1 MGHTKF
7 LLSQGRNLHI
17 PPRVSIGI
25 MMWLLLT
32 LMLDV
37 NAVVAGKNW
46 AVLIAGSNG
55 WGNYRHQS
63 DVCHAFHILHDIGN
77 IPSEQIYVMMADDI
91 AHNEENPFPGNIINY
106 PNGPNV
112 YPGVNKNVTGE
123 DVTAKNFL
131 KALYD
136 LPSTRH
142 DNVFIYFTDHGAKGL
157 VAMPF
162 GDPLYADQLND
173 ALKEMHKR
181 RKYNKMVIYIEAC
194 ESGSMFDN
202 ILDDDLNIYATTA
215 SDDDHS
221 SYAYYFDEKR
231 GVYLADL
238 YSINWMQDSQYNMTS
253 GETLLSQYE
262 LVKLLTNESTVEE
275 FGDLSMQAEPVEN
288 FQASGFFTPELT
300 EGRSERRRPESRKS
314 LDELTSLMKNSK
326 KKHGRKTSKKPKEGN
341 LWQKLL
347 NIAIANDSPIMN
359 IENVVDSRDVT
370 LATLMNRMRIANY
383 KGEVEEGKS
392 YAKKIGKEF
401 EYRQNVDTA
410 VQDIITQIVTSDNRW
425 PQESTALAYWFD
437 MTRDLVRRDYDCL
450 RLMVRQ
456 YQDNC
461 YRGLEDYSMKY
472 VRVFANLCTVFD
484 LQDKQVKAIM
494 KGSC

>member
-1 MGHTKF
+1 
-7 LLSQGRNLHI
+7 
-17 PPRVSIGI
+17 

-32 LMLDV
+32 LLLGV
-37 NAVVAGKNW
+37 NGIEPARPGKNW

-91 AHNEENPFPGNIINY
+91 ANNEENPFPGNIINY
-106 PNGPNV
+106 PDGPNV

-131 KALYD
+131 QALYD

-162 GDPLYADQLND
+162 GDPLYADHFND

-181 RKYNKMVIYIEAC
+181 RKYHKMVIYIEAC

-202 ILDDDLNIYATTA
+202 ILDDDMNIYATTA

-275 FGDLSMQAEPVEN
+275 FGDLSIQGEPVEN
-288 FQASGFFTPELT
+288 FQASGFFTPDM
-300 EGRSERRRPESRKS
+300 RSEMRRSEGRKS
-314 LDELTSLMKNSK
+314 LDELTSIMKNSK
-326 KKHGRKTSKKPKEGN
+326 KRHGRKTGIKPKAGGLRHTIN
-341 LWQKLL
+341 AK
-347 NIAIANDSPIMN
+347 DSPHVLDIVNM
-359 IENVVDSRDVT
+359 VDSRDVT
-370 LATLMNRMRIANY
+370 LATLMNRMRVANNR
-383 KGEVEEGKS
+383 GEVELGKS
-392 YAKKIGKEF
+392 FAKKIGKEF
-401 EYRQNVDTA
+401 EYRQNVDHA
-410 VQDIITQIVTSDNRW
+410 VQDIINQIVTSDNRW
-425 PQESTALAYWFD
+425 PQEPTDLKYWFD
-437 MTRDLVRRDYDCL
+437 MKRDLVRRDYECL
-450 RLMVRQ
+450 RMMVRQ

-472 VRVFANLCTVFD
+472 VRVLANLCTVFD
-484 LQDKQVKAIM
+484 LQSKQVKAIM
-494 KGSC
+494 KGRYVWWFSTRKIFFTHYYKLSLSV